1 MGDDSNAP
9 PKPKSG
15 IIESKPLFGSV
26 NKEDSRKKS
35 DSDE

>member
-1 MGDDSNAP
+1 MGDDNDAP

-15 IIESKPLFGSV
+15 IIESKPLYGSV
-26 NKEDSRKKS
+26 SKKDSSKKS